1 MFNLLKQITDWLWLY
16 PMLVILV
23 GGGILMSFTLRFFQ
37 VTKFPFIIGETFGK
51 IFKKSDGSGTIT
63 PFQAATSALA
73 STIGAANIVGVPL
86 AIATGGPGAIFWMW
100 LIAIFGCALKYSEI
114 ILGIKYRVKNEEGE
128 YVGGPMYYLKNG
140 AKLPF
145 IGSLF
150 AFFLMIEIAPS
161 IATQS
166 ASIVQT
172 AQTININPVVTG
184 VTVIIIVGLV
194 VYGGIKRIAK
204 VTEKLVPLM
213 AIAYFLIA
221 AITIGANWSNIPNT
235 FKLIFEG
242 AFNSTAAVGGF
253 AGSVVAATIKAG
265 ASRGAYSNEAGMGT
279 STIAHSA
286 AVTDYPARQGLWGI
300 FEIIV
305 DTLGICTVTAFLVL
319 TTGVWSSVG
328 ADKAAAMPSIAIQ
341 SVLGNKFGGGFLTI
355 CMMMFVLSTL
365 IVVIFYGEKQAEYL
379 FGLKASKVARFVY
392 LGFIMVGALCNLGNI
407 VVLLDFTLAGVIGTN
422 MIGVVKLRKEVKK
435 ESDRFFRSIEFKNQ
449 RINENDKII

>member
-1 MFNLLKQITDWLWLY
+1 MFDIFKQITDWLWLY
-16 PMLVILV
+16 PILIILV
-23 GGGILMSFTLRFFQ
+23 GGGIIMSVTLRFFQ
-37 VTKFPFIIGETFGK
+37 ITKFPFIIRETFGK
-51 IFKKSDGSGTIT
+51 IFKKSSGSGTIT

-140 AKLPF
+140 AKMPLL
-145 IGSLF
+145 GTLF

-172 AQTININPVVTG
+172 AATININPIVTG
-184 VTVIIIVGLV
+184 IVVIAIVGLV
-194 VYGGIKRIAK
+194 VYGGIKRISK
-204 VTEKLVPLM
+204 VTEKLVPIM

-221 AITIGANWSNIPNT
+221 VIAILANYKNIPVA
-235 FKLIFEG
+235 FELIFKG
-242 AFNSTAAVGGF
+242 AFTPTAAVGGF
-253 AGSVVAATIKAG
+253 AGSVIAATIKAG
-265 ASRGAYSNEAGMGT
+265 AARGAYSNEAGMGT

-286 AVTDYPARQGLWGI
+286 AVTDFPARQGLWGI

-305 DTLGICTVTAFLVL
+305 DTLGICTITAFLVL
-319 TTGVWSSVG
+319 TTGIWSTVG
-328 ADKAAAMPSIAIQ
+328 SDKAAAMPSMAIQ
-341 SVLGNKFGGGFLTI
+341 SVLGAKFGGGFLTI
-355 CMMMFVLSTL
+355 CMLMFVLSTL

-379 FGLKASKVARFVY
+379 FGLKASKVARVVY
-392 LGFIMVGALCNLGNI
+392 LAFIMVGALCKLDNI

-422 MIGVVKLRKEVKK
+422 MIGVIKLRKEVRE
-435 ESDRFFRSIEFKNQ
+435 ESDAFFESE
-449 RINENDKII
+449 KIKAK

>member
-1 MFNLLKQITDWLWLY
+1 MFDIFKQITDWLWLY
-16 PMLVILV
+16 PILIILV
-23 GGGILMSFTLRFFQ
+23 GGGIIMSVTLRFFQ
-37 VTKFPFIIGETFGK
+37 ITKFPFIIRETFGK
-51 IFKKSDGSGTIT
+51 IFKKSSGSGTIT

-140 AKLPF
+140 AKMPLL
-145 IGSLF
+145 GTLF
-150 AFFLMIEIAPS
+150 AFFLMMEIAPS

-172 AQTININPVVTG
+172 AATININPIVTG
-184 VTVIIIVGLV
+184 IVVIAIVGLV
-194 VYGGIKRIAK
+194 VYGGIKRISK
-204 VTEKLVPLM
+204 VTEKLVPIM

-221 AITIGANWSNIPNT
+221 VIAILANYKNIPVA
-235 FKLIFEG
+235 FELIFKG
-242 AFNSTAAVGGF
+242 AFTPTAAVGGF
-253 AGSVVAATIKAG
+253 AGSVIAATIKAG
-265 ASRGAYSNEAGMGT
+265 AARGAYSNEAGMGT

-286 AVTDYPARQGLWGI
+286 AVTDFPARQGLWGI

-305 DTLGICTVTAFLVL
+305 DTLGICTITAFLVL
-319 TTGVWSSVG
+319 TTGIWSTVG
-328 ADKAAAMPSIAIQ
+328 SDKAAAMPSMAIQ
-341 SVLGNKFGGGFLTI
+341 SVLGAKFGGGFLTI
-355 CMMMFVLSTL
+355 CMLMFVLSTL

-379 FGLKASKVARFVY
+379 FGLKASKVARVIY
-392 LGFIMVGALCNLGNI
+392 LAFIMVGALCKLDNI

-422 MIGVVKLRKEVKK
+422 MIGVIKLRKEVRE
-435 ESDRFFRSIEFKNQ
+435 ESDAFFESQ
-449 RINENDKII
+449 KIKAK

>member
-1 MFNLLKQITDWLWLY
+1 MFDIFKQITDWLWLY
-16 PMLVILV
+16 PILIILV
-23 GGGILMSFTLRFFQ
+23 GGGIIMSVTLRFFQ
-37 VTKFPFIIGETFGK
+37 ITKFPFIIRETFGK
-51 IFKKSDGSGTIT
+51 IFKKSSGSGTIT

-140 AKLPF
+140 AKMPLL
-145 IGSLF
+145 GTLF

-172 AQTININPVVTG
+172 AATININPIVTG
-184 VTVIIIVGLV
+184 IVVIVIVGLV
-194 VYGGIKRIAK
+194 VYGGIKRISK
-204 VTEKLVPLM
+204 VTEKLVPIM

-221 AITIGANWSNIPNT
+221 VIAILANYKNIPVA
-235 FKLIFEG
+235 FELIFKG
-242 AFNSTAAVGGF
+242 AFTPTAAVGGF
-253 AGSVVAATIKAG
+253 AGSVIAATIKAG
-265 ASRGAYSNEAGMGT
+265 AARGAYSNEAGMGT

-286 AVTDYPARQGLWGI
+286 AVTDFPARQGLWGI

-305 DTLGICTVTAFLVL
+305 DTLGICTITAFLVL
-319 TTGVWSSVG
+319 TTGIWSTVG
-328 ADKAAAMPSIAIQ
+328 SDKAAAMPSMAIQ
-341 SVLGNKFGGGFLTI
+341 SVLGAKFGGGFLTI
-355 CMMMFVLSTL
+355 CMLMFVLSTL

-379 FGLKASKVARFVY
+379 FGLKASKVARVVY
-392 LGFIMVGALCNLGNI
+392 LAFIMVGALCKLDNI

-422 MIGVVKLRKEVKK
+422 MIGVIKLRKEVRE
-435 ESDRFFRSIEFKNQ
+435 ESDAFFESE
-449 RINENDKII
+449 KIKAK